1 MTAEVLS
8 SLASAFILGLL
19 GSGHCVGMCG
29 GLMGAFAL
37 GATPGRR
44 PRSALLLG
52 YNLGRVVSYGV
63 AGTLLGG
70 AGWALTQALG
80 QWPLR
85 LLAGG
90 LLVVMG
96 LYLAGGWQGLLKLE
110 HVGQGLWAR
119 IRPLAGTLLP
129 VASLRAA
136 VMLGMLWGWLPCGLV
151 YSTLLWAASQGQPA
165 HAGLLMLAFGLGT
178 CPLLLL
184 TGLAGAGG
192 QRWLRRPGIRRA
204 AGSLL
209 IAYGLWTCAAV
220 VYHEAF
226 SAHPKHMPAHQSVNG
241 SNLSWPVV
249 FQSVTLALHTCF
261 KEFDRCPSHLN
272 KGQAIRHIARTAA
285 WPRFAFPFPWTCKT
299 WMRWTPL

>member
-37 GATPGRR
+37 GAAPGRR
-44 PRSALLLG
+44 SRLALLLG
-52 YNLGRVVSYGV
+52 YNVGRVVSYGV

-70 AGWALTQALG
+70 VGWALTQALG

-96 LYLAGGWQGLLKLE
+96 LYLAGWWQGLLTLE
-110 HVGQGLWAR
+110 RLGQGLWVR

-151 YSTLLWAASQGQPA
+151 YSTLLWAASQGQA
-165 HAGLLMLAFGLGT
+165 GHAGVLMLAFGLGT

-184 TGLAGAGG
+184 TGLAGARG
-192 QRWLRRPGIRRA
+192 QRWLRRRGIRQA

-209 IAYGLWTCAAV
+209 IAFGLWTCIAV
-220 VYHEAF
+220 VYHKALGP
-226 SAHPKHMPAHQSVNG
+226 HHGHMATHHVING
-241 SNLSWPVV
+241 SS
-249 FQSVTLALHTCF
+249 
-261 KEFDRCPSHLN
+261 
-272 KGQAIRHIARTAA
+272 
-285 WPRFAFPFPWTCKT
+285 
-299 WMRWTPL
+299 